1 MKTLGLL
8 FTRNVSLKIWV
19 DSGLL
24 EREKMIYEEQ
34 LKQGTYDEIY
44 WFTYGTGDD
53 KLAEK
58 LIREGKLDGRIKV
71 IPMLALWKGRI
82 GYDLYSLLMPVIK
95 RKDFKRLDIIKSNQM
110 DGAWTGLIAKRLFHI
125 PFYFRTGY
133 TNTMF
138 YRKMT
143 QRKDFN
149 LWKFSKIEKML
160 YNKCDL
166 ATVSSEHD
174 RQYLCETYGIQKEKI
189 SVLVNHVNTEKFYDM
204 KKPQRKERLV
214 FVGRLVEQKNLFH
227 TIEAVAQA
235 KAGMDIYGQGK
246 LQEQLFEVIKTLDAD
261 VKFMG
266 TVPNDQIPSILNDY
280 KYYIL
285 ASEYEGM
292 PKTLL
297 EAMACGNLCIGTKV
311 EGIEEVIAD
320 GVNGY
325 LAEDTSVTAIR
336 EAIERAENDRQFEE
350 KKEAAQKYIRE
361 KYSIQ
366 SVLDKEKELCSQ
378 FWEGKN

>member
-1 MKTLGLL
+1 M
-8 FTRNVSLKIWV
+8 
-19 DSGLL
+19 
-24 EREKMIYEEQ
+24 
-34 LKQGTYDEIY
+34 
-44 WFTYGTGDD
+44 
-53 KLAEK
+53 A
-58 LIREGKLDGRIKV
+58 
-71 IPMLALWKGRI
+71 
-82 GYDLYSLLMPVIK
+82 
-95 RKDFKRLDIIKSNQM
+95 
-110 DGAWTGLIAKRLFHI
+110 
-125 PFYFRTGY
+125 
-133 TNTMF
+133 
-138 YRKMT
+138 
-143 QRKDFN
+143 
-149 LWKFSKIEKML
+149 
-160 YNKCDL
+160 
-166 ATVSSEHD
+166 
-174 RQYLCETYGIQKEKI
+174 
-189 SVLVNHVNTEKFYDM
+189 
-204 KKPQRKERLV
+204 
-214 FVGRLVEQKNLFH
+214 
-227 TIEAVAQA
+227 
-235 KAGMDIYGQGK
+235 GQGK